1 VGTTSGRIGRAV
13 AGGQRVK
20 LRVISYNI
28 HKCIGG
34 VDRKYQP
41 ERTAE
46 VLRKLDA
53 DVLLLQEVDAGVRR
67 SNGDRQAEL
76 LGELCG
82 MRHHS
87 WYPNVDINGGG
98 QYGNAILSKYPLIES
113 SNIDLSIRFK
123 KARSVLHG
131 VIRVRHDDVD
141 RTVHVFNMHLGL
153 ARFERRI
160 QLRKFLDCHP
170 FANLHSDTPIVVG
183 GDLNDVYGGLGEL
196 LRPSGFRGIE
206 KRPLTFP
213 AWGPIRPLDAIFVRG
228 TMDFLKLS
236 RCESELARRA
246 SDHRPLVADVRLH
259 PHHAQQALQHEHKP
273 PAPRP

>member
-1 VGTTSGRIGRAV
+1 
-13 AGGQRVK
+13 VK
-20 LRVISYNI
+20 LRVLSYNI

-41 ERTAE
+41 ERIAE
-46 VLRKLDA
+46 VIRRQDA
-53 DVLLLQEVDAGVRR
+53 DVLLLQEVDAGVKR
-67 SNGDRQAEL
+67 SNGDKQTEL
-76 LGELCG
+76 LGDLLG
-82 MRHHS
+82 MKHYT
-87 WYPNVDINGGG
+87 WFPNVDVGGG
-98 QYGNAILSKYPLIES
+98 GHYGNAILSKYPLIES

-170 FANLHSDTPIVVG
+170 FANLHNETPIVVG

-196 LRPSGFRGIE
+196 LRPAGFRGVDR
-206 KRPLTFP
+206 RPLTFP
-213 AWGPIRPLDAIFVRG
+213 AWGPVRPLDAIFVRG
-228 TMDFLKLS
+228 CMDFVKLH
-236 RCESELARRA
+236 RCDSELAKRA
-246 SDHRPLVADVRLH
+246 SDHRPLIADVQLH
-259 PHHAQQALQHEHKP
+259 PHHAQTSDPHDHAP